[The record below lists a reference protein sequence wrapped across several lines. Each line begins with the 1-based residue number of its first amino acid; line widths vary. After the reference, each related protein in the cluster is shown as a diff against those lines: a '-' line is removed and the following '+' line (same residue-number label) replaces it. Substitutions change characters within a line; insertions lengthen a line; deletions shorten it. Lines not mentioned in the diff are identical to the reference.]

1 MMTSDTFNYM
11 DLRSMNL
18 IWSLVL
24 IGHLCLS
31 GIYRMVILIIED
43 SKKTCST
50 IKVDYVLYIHP
61 SSRLS
66 T

>member
-1 MMTSDTFNYM
+1 M
-11 DLRSMNL
+11 DL

-43 SKKTCST
+43 SKKTCGT
-50 IKVDYVLYIHP
+50 IKVDYVLYIHAP
-61 SSRLS
+61 F
-66 T
+66 